1 MLCMACIFPS
11 GNESLSVELT
21 VKPDVSRRNDS
32 AGEITSWEGRRSR
45 RCIPLRDAGSG
56 RSCTEDSRQVGA
68 GRYTNMVN
76 KDITIWS

>member
-45 RCIPLRDAGSG
+45 RCIPLEGCRIREKLHRGFEAGGSG
-56 RSCTEDSRQVGA
+56 ALHKHG
-68 GRYTNMVN
+68 
-76 KDITIWS
+76 